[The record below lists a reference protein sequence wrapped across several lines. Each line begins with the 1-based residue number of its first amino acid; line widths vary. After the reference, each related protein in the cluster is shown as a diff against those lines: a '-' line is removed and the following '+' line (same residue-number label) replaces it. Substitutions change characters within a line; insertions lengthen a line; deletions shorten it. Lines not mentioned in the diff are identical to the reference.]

1 MSDSVDPFAPPHAP
15 TLESPPSRAPVA
27 SRLSRLGATCIDGVF
42 GVLCWF
48 VALQLVKGVANVT
61 PQPGESLGSLLERTP
76 GWLVLAAPAAPFVL
90 YAVPQLLMLRSGGWT
105 IGKRLVGI
113 RIVRTDGSRA
123 SPARLFWL
131 RMFPLAFGLVIPF
144 VGWLALLIDA
154 LFIFGA
160 AQRCLHD
167 LAADTIVVTTR
178 EDSRRPVRRGAQ
190 RHAAA
195 PRVRGQ

>member
-1 MSDSVDPFAPPHAP
+1 MPF
-15 TLESPPSRAPVA
+15 
-27 SRLSRLGATCIDGVF
+27 
-42 GVLCWF
+42 
-48 VALQLVKGVANVT
+48 
-61 PQPGESLGSLLERTP
+61 
-76 GWLVLAAPAAPFVL
+76 
-90 YAVPQLLMLRSGGWT
+90 RSGGWT

-144 VGWLALLIDA
+144 VGWLVLLIDA

-167 LAADTIVVTTR
+167 LAADTIVVTAR

-190 RHAAA
+190 RHASA